1 MAGEATFFGNWRPI
15 LTHHQLQLHIQHG
28 TFRLPFAQF
37 GPVTF
42 LHGALC
48 VLTPLVYMIV
58 NAGFKIVEYF
68 AGQAFV
74 FFIDKW
80 TVCIVTLPLYVIQN
94 VVFEMGENAIEFDV
108 HLLNRGNKQKKKTH
122 TQCCLLF
129 WTHGRGFAVSMAC
142 LASLPATTRPPYFV
156 FYHLT
161 YRIIFQHFHPL
172 RRWVWTCLAPLHT
185 SLITHAHA
193 KCGSCCAAASISF
206 AVKYTVTVCILFV
219 ECVCYALNT
228 SCVRY
233 VCLGRA
239 AMSKWP
245 MVLQCAGRCRSSVMR
260 ISSVVLSISLSSF
273 CCIRNSNL
281 PRK

>member
-1 MAGEATFFGNWRPI
+1 
-15 LTHHQLQLHIQHG
+15 
-28 TFRLPFAQF
+28 
-37 GPVTF
+37 
-42 LHGALC
+42 
-48 VLTPLVYMIV
+48 
-58 NAGFKIVEYF
+58 
-68 AGQAFV
+68 
-74 FFIDKW
+74 
-80 TVCIVTLPLYVIQN
+80 
-94 VVFEMGENAIEFDV
+94 
-108 HLLNRGNKQKKKTH
+108 
-122 TQCCLLF
+122 
-129 WTHGRGFAVSMAC
+129 MAC